1 MSQKFV
7 MLLLASKPKIVTL
20 GAAAK
25 VLTEGSQDTADH
37 SKLKSECLD
46 LNPPSTER
54 VGVHVSE
61 I

>member
-1 MSQKFV
+1 

>member
-37 SKLKSECLD
+37 SKLKSECR
-46 LNPPSTER
+46 PKSTQHGKGGSPC
-54 VGVHVSE
+54 V
-61 I
+61 